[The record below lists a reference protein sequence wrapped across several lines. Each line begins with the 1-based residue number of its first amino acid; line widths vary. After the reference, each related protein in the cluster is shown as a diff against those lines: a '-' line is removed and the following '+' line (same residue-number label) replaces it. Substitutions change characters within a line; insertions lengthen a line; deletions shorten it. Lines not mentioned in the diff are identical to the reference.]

1 MFGVLSLD
9 LMQCTWSKQVQMPT
23 LHSLIEKNYESKSC
37 CVIPLTPIRT
47 RSSPIQTRS
56 STAPVQPFTVVC
68 RDQRTRQFSLS
79 VSIGRAVFG
88 MVQNLQEAIIWC
100 CHWTEQSVQFR
111 FSLSECR
118 AGPSIRG
125 KWPTAIVIV
134 GENLFWNVESFLVS
148 TSFAVKRKVPA
159 LL

>member
-56 STAPVQPFTVVC
+56 STAPVQPFTAVC

-118 AGPSIRG
+118 AGPCNPREVTNRHCNSGRKLLLECWKFSSINFFCS
-125 KWPTAIVIV
+125 KKK
-134 GENLFWNVESFLVS
+134 S
-148 TSFAVKRKVPA
+148 PA